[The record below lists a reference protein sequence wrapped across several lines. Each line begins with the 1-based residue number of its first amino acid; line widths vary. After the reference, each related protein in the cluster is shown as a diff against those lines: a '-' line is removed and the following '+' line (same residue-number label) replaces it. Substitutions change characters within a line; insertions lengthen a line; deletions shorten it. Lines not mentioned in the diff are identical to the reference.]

1 MWTGRSTPSWPPSPS
16 HTVEGNRPGS
26 THLLPAPKLYE
37 RHAHILSKLTLQI
50 FKDLGNCLIQSK
62 PVHALASLEV
72 SAALLYRH
80 EAYPELKKL
89 TKELAILASSSGD
102 CDKAVRHSHA
112 VLNDRVLADLSEM
125 TFVTDL
131 LMKQYCDRG
140 SFELAVQEARKT
152 IEYIGSLQSA
162 KTSPTDQLQCH
173 MAR

>member
-1 MWTGRSTPSWPPSPS
+1 
-16 HTVEGNRPGS
+16 
-26 THLLPAPKLYE
+26 
-37 RHAHILSKLTLQI
+37 
-50 FKDLGNCLIQSK
+50 
-62 PVHALASLEV
+62 
-72 SAALLYRH
+72 
-80 EAYPELKKL
+80 
-89 TKELAILASSSGD
+89 
-102 CDKAVRHSHA
+102 VRHSHA